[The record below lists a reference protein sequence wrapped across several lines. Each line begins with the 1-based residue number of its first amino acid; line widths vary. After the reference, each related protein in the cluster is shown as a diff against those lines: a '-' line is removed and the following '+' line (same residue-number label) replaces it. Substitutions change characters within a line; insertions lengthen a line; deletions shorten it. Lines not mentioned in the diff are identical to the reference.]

1 MRKIFTLLILCFL
14 FNSYSQS
21 PLLWS
26 EDYPVGLT
34 SHTPVPN
41 SLNPHIIS
49 EKEDSFKVIGRKNI
63 SSGQRLSIVEYDLDG
78 NVVSEQDFGGD
89 LVFNNTIID
98 YKFDDSNHI
107 YIVNHERI
115 NINKSN
121 IVFQKYSLDGNSIW
135 AEQLQDSGLHSY
147 EPLFLSVSENGTIF
161 LSAQK
166 YIFDFDVFYD
176 FSNRLYAYDSDGN
189 QLWERTF
196 DQYTELDIIFADY
209 VYNNEIYLFGM
220 DSSTFQVFK
229 IVKVDVDNNM
239 VLNVFT
245 DLQNGINQVHLTED
259 NNLLITAVAKYRIS
273 KIDLNGNLLW
283 SEYFQ
288 ENPPINPYL
297 QETRSSIQDENG
309 NIYVTGRYWQKDDGT
324 TNNDILTLK
333 FDSSGNLLWQ
343 NLYQYGG
350 NNADIGN
357 AIFLKNG
364 NIYVG
369 GQSQRLG
376 ITTDYDYVLLKID
389 AETGVSNGLYR
400 YNGIAEGTD
409 VIKSL
414 YVFDDDKVALTGLS
428 YNGNNYD
435 WTTQLLS
442 DVPLSVENISEENN
456 IKIYPN
462 PIEEDKLLHISGKK
476 MKDYSIFSLTG
487 QVLKE
492 GEFDSEEVHI
502 ITVEN
507 LPQGVYLIQLN
518 TDIGTE
524 TRKIIIR

>member
-1 MRKIFTLLILCFL
+1 
-14 FNSYSQS
+14 
-21 PLLWS
+21 
-26 EDYPVGLT
+26 
-34 SHTPVPN
+34 
-41 SLNPHIIS
+41 
-49 EKEDSFKVIGRKNI
+49 
-63 SSGQRLSIVEYDLDG
+63 
-78 NVVSEQDFGGD
+78 
-89 LVFNNTIID
+89 
-98 YKFDDSNHI
+98 
-107 YIVNHERI
+107 
-115 NINKSN
+115 
-121 IVFQKYSLDGNSIW
+121 
-135 AEQLQDSGLHSY
+135 
-147 EPLFLSVSENGTIF
+147 IF

-476 MKDYSIFSLTG
+476 MKDYS
-487 QVLKE
+487 
-492 GEFDSEEVHI
+492 
-502 ITVEN
+502 
-507 LPQGVYLIQLN
+507 
-518 TDIGTE
+518 
-524 TRKIIIR
+524 